1 MDIDWKKIKSEYIT
15 TEKSSYRKLSE
26 KYGVSMATLH
36 KRAQRE
42 KWPELKKRH
51 YDKVVTK
58 TVENIESNQVKK
70 IERILTIADKLLDKI
85 EKAVDE
91 LDIQLCKSVVKVKDI
106 EYDNDM
112 MSDKPTKE
120 SIIEKESIVECKT
133 IIDRKGVQ
141 ELASA
146 IKSLKEVKMI
156 RTVLD
161 EEEQKARIE
170 KLRRDAELD
179 NQDDEKQ
186 CGVVLMPPIMD
197 KLTPPDEDE
206 DDG

>member
-26 KYGVSMATLH
+26 KYGISMATIH
-36 KRAQRE
+36 HRAHRE

-51 YDKVVTK
+51 YEKVVSK

-112 MSDKPTKE
+112 IPDKPTKE
-120 SIIEKESIVECKT
+120 SIVESESIVECKT

-156 RTVLD
+156 RTELD
-161 EEEQKARIE
+161 DEEQKARIE
-170 KLRRDAELD
+170 KLRKDAMDEQID
-179 NQDDEKQ
+179 NEITVSFCDEADDYSK
-186 CGVVLMPPIMD
+186 
-197 KLTPPDEDE
+197 
-206 DDG
+206 